1 MQPMNIVIRPKVYP
15 LYTGIWQLREEVLR
29 KPLGMSLVNENL
41 SMDEGDTY
49 VAALVNEQVIG
60 CLLLHKISADIIKFR
75 QMAVHPEW
83 QGKQVGRALMQAGEA
98 HAKMKGYKVIE
109 LNARA
114 HVSGFYSTLGFH
126 EVGELFEE
134 VNIPHIKMLKNL

>member
-1 MQPMNIVIRPKVYP
+1 MNIIIRPKVYP

-29 KPLGMSLVNENL
+29 KPLGMSLAKEDL

-49 VAALVNEQVIG
+49 VAAMEGDQVIG
-60 CLLLHKISADIIKFR
+60 CLLLHAVSPDIVKFR

-98 HAKMKGYKVIE
+98 HAQMKGYKVIE
-109 LNARA
+109 LHARA

-126 EVGELFEE
+126 ETGMLFEE
-134 VNIPHIKMLKNL
+134 VNMPHIKMYKHL

>member
-41 SMDEGDTY
+41 SMDEDDTY
-49 VAALVNEQVIG
+49 VVALVNEQVIG

-109 LNARA
+109 LHARA
-114 HVSGFYSTLGFH
+114 HVAGFYSTLGFH
-126 EVGELFEE
+126 EVGDLFEE
-134 VNIPHIKMLKNL
+134 VNIPHIKMFKNL

>member
-1 MQPMNIVIRPKVYP
+1 MNIVIRPKVYP

-41 SMDEGDTY
+41 IMDEGDTY
-49 VAALVNEQVIG
+49 VAALVNEKVIG